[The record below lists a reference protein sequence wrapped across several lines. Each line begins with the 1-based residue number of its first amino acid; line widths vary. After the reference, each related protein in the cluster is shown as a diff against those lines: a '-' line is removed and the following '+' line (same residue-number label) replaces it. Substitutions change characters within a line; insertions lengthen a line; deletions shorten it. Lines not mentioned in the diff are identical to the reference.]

1 MKAIGSLIIIFM
13 SSLFLVFMMIAFLI
27 LLLCGIAFTVN
38 FIASYIDLW
47 QTILIVLGLSVIMT
61 IFGFKKA
68 IEKWG

>member
-1 MKAIGSLIIIFM
+1 MIAIGNLIIIFL
-13 SSLFLVFMMIAFLI
+13 SSLFLVFMMIDFLI

-38 FIASYIDLW
+38 FIASHIDLW